1 MPVHGLF
8 WLHIDSFFDNLG
20 VTMKGAIKMLN
31 WVMELSSNVD
41 MSQNH
46 SHQLWYVHAKN
57 FQVWSPSIFDH

>member
-8 WLHIDSFFDNLG
+8 WSHIDSIFDNLG
-20 VTMKGAIKMLN
+20 VTVKGAVKMLN

-46 SHQLWYVHAKN
+46 SQQL
-57 FQVWSPSIFDH
+57 